1 MASNDSTASPVS
13 CSPAESARSL
23 HGLDWLNFFLADIR
37 TGVGPFVAVYL
48 TNLHWNVQQIGV
60 ALTAAEIAG
69 VLTQVP
75 GGGLMDYTRSKRM
88 MIALNI
94 ALLSI
99 GSLLFAL
106 YPKWLVVMGAQI
118 ALGVTGSIFVAGIAS
133 ITLGLVGYTCLGAR
147 TGRNAGFAAAGNVIA
162 AVTMGIIGYRY
173 STRAI
178 FFFVAL
184 LSIPTLLSVFT
195 IRGNDIDYERARGR
209 EKDSP
214 EAETTAGLRTIFSDH
229 RMLVFAVLTLFWHL
243 GNGAMLAMIGETIAR
258 DRPQQAPLWMSAA
271 VTVPQLIMAAI
282 APVVGKIADA
292 HGRKQILLFGFVFLP
307 IRTLLCA
314 GTQDPTLLIGY
325 QLLDGISAGIFN
337 IVSVLVV
344 ADLSRGTGHYN
355 LALGTIGAA
364 IGIGASISTLMAGS
378 VTHHLGFPAGFL
390 ALSAAAIIAVL
401 ILAFFMPETRDAG
414 AHEVHPAVGV

>member
-1 MASNDSTASPVS
+1 
-13 CSPAESARSL
+13 
-23 HGLDWLNFFLADIR
+23 LDWLNFFLADVR

-60 ALTAAEIAG
+60 ALTAAEVAG

-75 GGGLMDYTRSKRM
+75 GGALMDHVRSKRM
-88 MIALNI
+88 MIAINI
-94 ALLSI
+94 IVLSI
-99 GSLLFAL
+99 SSLLFAL
-106 YPKWLVVMGAQI
+106 YPNRLVVMSAQI
-118 ALGVTGSIFVAGIAS
+118 ALGVTGSIFIAGIAS

-147 TGRNAGFAAAGNVIA
+147 TGRNAGFAAAGNVLA
-162 AVTMGIIGYRY
+162 AVTMGFIGYRY

-184 LSIPTLLSVFT
+184 LSVPTLLSVFT
-195 IRGNDIDYERARGR
+195 IRGQDIDYERARGA
-209 EKDSP
+209 ETDGP
-214 EAETTAGLRTIFSDH
+214 EADSKAGLRTIFSDR
-229 RMLVFAVLTLFWHL
+229 RMLVFCILTLFWHL

-258 DRPQQAPLWMSAA
+258 DRPQQATLWMSAA
-271 VTVPQLIMAAI
+271 VTVPQLIMIAI
-282 APVVGKIADA
+282 APLVGKIADA
-292 HGRKQILLFGFVFLP
+292 RGRKGILLFGFVFLP

-314 GTQDPTLLIGY
+314 TTQDPTLLIGF

-364 IGIGASISTLMAGS
+364 IGVGASISTLMAGS
-378 VTHHLGFPAGFL
+378 VTHYMGFPAGFL
-390 ALSAAAIIAVL
+390 ALSGAAIIAVV
-401 ILAFFMPETRDAG
+401 ILAFFMPETRDAQ
-414 AHEVHPAVGV
+414 AHQEQAAVGV